1 MPGNLRQP
9 VDHPPYLTRNEFIR
23 FCGISL
29 QTLRSYENAG
39 IVQES
44 TADAGIR
51 CKFYAPEQRQAVE
64 IAKAMRDS
72 RLQMQNVGE
81 KLTSDPD
88 ALLDDALEQKA
99 GELRSDRRVLKSLS
113 HLKARCGDYKRL
125 HGYDGL
131 YLRFIPQRWL
141 ALLPLPANKTDEGS
155 RMPLAQAISE
165 LDAVIQIVGW
175 APAQSMG
182 MLLDASASPHE
193 ANRFLFV
200 ELATP
205 PLPAGSNADD
215 PDSGCCFWAR
225 PDGSQPPCSREACAT
240 CERFGR
246 MPREEER
253 QLWARAWQEN
263 PALWDSTLMADE
275 LAAPYPDGAWAVCT
289 CRAFGLPEP
298 EGPVAASE
306 PRLMPHETALPL
318 GVTAC
323 ELPAGVHLCRQF
335 EAGRMEEAL
344 EEFSDVLDALGI
356 AEEKDME
363 NASGE
368 LPRGWSQAV
377 GQDTLTH
384 VKLPRHAALSA
395 QREHCILID
404 DEPLP
409 AQQDSIR
416 MELQAWVVLDEYP
429 SAEPS
434 AQKEAPAVCP
444 CRQR

>member
-1 MPGNLRQP
+1 MRQP
-9 VDHPPYLTRNEFIR
+9 VDHSPYLTRNEFLG
-23 FCGISL
+23 FCDISL

-39 IVQES
+39 IVLEP
-44 TADAGIR
+44 TAVADAR
-51 CKFYAPEQRQAVE
+51 CKLYTPEQRQAVE
-64 IAKAMRDS
+64 ITKAMRNS
-72 RLQMQNVGE
+72 RLQMRDVGE

-99 GELRSDRRVLKSLS
+99 GELRSNRRILKSLS
-113 HLKARCGDYKRL
+113 HLKAQYGDYKEL
-125 HGYDGL
+125 HGYDSL
-131 YLRFIPQRWL
+131 YLRFIPHRWS
-141 ALLPLPANKTDEGS
+141 ALLPLPANEADGGG
-155 RMPLAQAISE
+155 RMPLAHAISE

-193 ANRFLFV
+193 ADRFLFM

-205 PLPAGSNADD
+205 PLPASSNADD

-225 PDGSQPPCSREACAT
+225 PDGSQPPCSWEACAA

-253 QLWARAWQEN
+253 RLWARAWQEN

-275 LAAPYPDGAWAVCT
+275 LAVPYPDGAWAACT
-289 CRAFGLPEP
+289 CRALGLPEP
-298 EGPVAASE
+298 EGPVAASA
-306 PRLMPHETALPL
+306 PHLMPHETALPL

-335 EAGRMEEAL
+335 EAERMEEAL
-344 EEFSDVLDALGI
+344 EEFSDVLDTLGI
-356 AEEKDME
+356 AEEKDMG

-395 QREHCILID
+395 QRERCILIA
-404 DEPLP
+404 DEPLLP
-409 AQQDSIR
+409 PQGSIR
-416 MELQAWVVLDEYP
+416 MELQAWVVLDKYP

-434 AQKEAPAVCP
+434 AQKEAPADCP
-444 CRQR
+444 NQRR

>member
-1 MPGNLRQP
+1 MPRNLRQP
-9 VDHPPYLTRNEFIR
+9 VNHPPYLTRNDFLG

-44 TADAGIR
+44 TANAGTR
-51 CKFYAPEQRQAVE
+51 CKFYTPEQRQAVE

-72 RLQMQNVGE
+72 RLQMRDVGE

-99 GELRSDRRVLKSLS
+99 GELRSNRRVLKSLS
-113 HLKARCGDYKRL
+113 HLKARYGYYKEL

-131 YLRFIPQRWL
+131 YLHFIPQRWL
-141 ALLPLPANKTDEGS
+141 ALLPLPANKADRGS
-155 RMPLAQAISE
+155 RMPLAQAISG

-200 ELATP
+200 ELVTP
-205 PLPAGSNADD
+205 PLPASSNADD

-225 PDGSQPPCSREACAT
+225 PDGSQPPCSWEACTA

-253 QLWARAWQEN
+253 RLWARAWQEN
-263 PALWDSTLMADE
+263 PALWDSTLMAGE
-275 LAAPYPDGAWAVCT
+275 LAAPYPDGAWAACT
-289 CRAFGLPEP
+289 CRALGLPEP
-298 EGPVAASE
+298 EGPVAASA

-335 EAGRMEEAL
+335 EAERMEEAL
-344 EEFSDVLDALGI
+344 EEFSDVLDTLGI
-356 AEEKDME
+356 AEEKDTE

-395 QREHCILID
+395 QRERCILIG

-409 AQQDSIR
+409 AQQDSIH